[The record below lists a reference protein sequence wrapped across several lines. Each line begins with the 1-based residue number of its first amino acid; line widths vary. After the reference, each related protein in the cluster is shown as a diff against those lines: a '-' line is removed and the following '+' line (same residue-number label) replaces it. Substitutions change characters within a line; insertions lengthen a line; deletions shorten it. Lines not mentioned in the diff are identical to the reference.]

1 MKVLVIYA
9 HPDPDLFTHALLE
22 QVTRGLADGGHEL
35 TVNDLYAT
43 GFDPVFTQHD
53 GTQFL
58 HESLPDELL
67 EQANLPEAVMRTAKD
82 PIRRYLA
89 RRWLRGKS
97 PRDIAKA
104 IAERQPK
111 DVREQQQLVADA
123 EGLVFVAPVFW
134 MGLPAML
141 KGWFERV
148 FAYGFAY
155 TLTREG
161 WQGDLNGRVPLLSQQ
176 KALILTPTFFTEE
189 EYDKGWR
196 SAMDTVLCDWGLKM
210 AGRPAGPP
218 PLLLRRARSRR
229 RAAARV
235 PGRRLPAR
243 QGLLMEIDDRGCSIW
258 TAILYDV

>member
-1 MKVLVIYA
+1 VKVLVVYA
-9 HPDPDLFTHALLE
+9 HPDPDSFTHAILE
-22 QVTRGLADGGHEL
+22 HVTRGLADGGHDL
-35 TVNDLYAT
+35 TVNDLYAN

-82 PIRRYLA
+82 PVRRHLA
-89 RRWLRGKS
+89 KRWLRGKS
-97 PRDIAKA
+97 PRDIARA

-111 DVREQQQLVADA
+111 DVQEQQQLVADA

-134 MGLPAML
+134 MGFPAML

-161 WQGDLNGRVPLLSQQ
+161 WQGDLNGRVPLLSQER
-176 KALILTPTFFTEE
+176 ALILTPTFFTEK

-210 AGRPAGPP
+210 AGVQQ
-218 PLLLRRARSRR
+218 ARHHYFYAVL
-229 RAAARV
+229 AADDQQRQAYLDDAYRL
-235 PGRRLPAR
+235 GR
-243 QGLLMEIDDRGCSIW
+243 DF
-258 TAILYDV
+258 

>member
-1 MKVLVIYA
+1 VKVLVVYA
-9 HPDPDLFTHALLE
+9 HPDPDSFTHVILE
-22 QVTRGLADGGHEL
+22 HVTTGLADGGHDL
-35 TVNDLYAT
+35 TVNDLYAI

-67 EQANLPEAVMRTAKD
+67 ERANLREAVLRMAGG
-82 PIRRYLA
+82 PIRRYMA
-89 RRWLRGKS
+89 RRWLRGKGA
-97 PRDIAKA
+97 RDIARA
-104 IAERQPK
+104 IAAQQPE
-111 DVREQQQLVADA
+111 DVREQQALVAEA
-123 EGLVFVAPVFW
+123 EGLIFVAPVFW
-134 MGLPAML
+134 MGFPAIL

-161 WQGDLNGRVPLLSQQ
+161 WQGDLSGRVPLLSQE

-210 AGRPAGPP
+210 AGVKEARHVYFYAVVAADDAK
-218 PLLLRRARSRR
+218 RREYLDEAYRL
-229 RAAARV
+229 
-235 PGRRLPAR
+235 GR
-243 QGLLMEIDDRGCSIW
+243 DF
-258 TAILYDV
+258 